1 MGINGRLRSHRILLF
16 PPHGDGSGGLSGDRA
31 TAVGSRGNLLAELGK
46 RQAGIRGPGY
56 GPPHHQPCGA
66 AGHGLGGR
74 HGSGL
79 VVCLDEVGADAGG
92 DQGHGGL
99 LAVEPGRIPGGADA
113 AVQTGPGRQ
122 LGQVL
127 HMG

>member
-1 MGINGRLRSHRILLF
+1 M
-16 PPHGDGSGGLSGDRA
+16 
-31 TAVGSRGNLLAELGK
+31 GSRGNLLAELGK
-46 RQAGIRGPGY
+46 CQARIYGLGY

-66 AGHGLGGR
+66 AGHGLGWR

-79 VVCLDEVGADAGG
+79 VVCLNGVGADAGG

-99 LAVEPGRIPGGADA
+99 LPVEPGGIPGGADA
-113 AVQTGPGRQ
+113 AAQTGPGRQ
-122 LGQVL
+122 LGQAL